1 MDEAQLH
8 QLMTA
13 DEDEGLEFKKAP
25 LSRKEIAEYAVGIGN
40 EGGGWL
46 VMGITDRRPR
56 RIVGIE
62 EQSAAD
68 LQKLRDSVMDAA
80 GIRIEPELVHT
91 ADGVALALKI
101 PARPRGQI
109 FFTRSGKYLMRTGE
123 GLRAM
128 TPVEIEKIRREEVG
142 PQDFTGEIVHP
153 DWREVLSAVEIE
165 RLRAIL
171 VENQRAE
178 LARLG
183 DNQLLR
189 SLELVHGEGKK
200 VAVTRAAVLLL
211 GQADAIRQFA
221 ATHEVKLQRFDRDEL
236 TPVFTED
243 SRAPI
248 LALSQRAA
256 ELIELINDVESFQVG
271 MFRVDVQKYPRP
283 AYREAVANALIHRE
297 YRETG
302 NVAVRIYRNRIEVGS
317 PGGWFGGVNER
328 NILVT
333 ESRRRNELLASAL
346 QRIGLA
352 ERSSL
357 GVKRMFRA
365 MLEAG
370 KQAPEYRSSSGSVTV
385 VLRDGSFDRAFASLV
400 RRCSE
405 DGRALSV
412 FDLLVLAHLRRHRE
426 ITVKTGAA
434 LCQQT
439 DTAARQILDD
449 LRLNGLVDRQ
459 GEGRGRKYVLGPV
472 AYEALHIEGERPRD
486 LGMSVKTLEGLLLD
500 ELERRSTEG
509 LTNREI
515 REWSRYGRMQ
525 TTRLLQS
532 LREKGKIVSSGK
544 KGRGARYWL
553 PQFAPKVQ
561 L

>member
-8 QLMTA
+8 QLLTA
-13 DEDEGLEFKKAP
+13 DETEGLEFKKALP
-25 LSRKEIAEYAVGIGN
+25 SRKEVAEYAVGIGN

-46 VMGITDRRPR
+46 VMGVTDRRPR

-80 GIRIEPELVHT
+80 GIRVEPQLVRT
-91 ADGVALALKI
+91 VEGVVVALKI

-142 PQDFTGEIVHP
+142 PQDFTAEIVHP
-153 DWREVLSAVEIE
+153 DWREVLSAIEIE

-183 DNQLLR
+183 DNHLLR

-200 VAVTRAAVLLL
+200 GAATRAAVLLL
-211 GQADAIRQFA
+211 GQADAIREFA
-221 ATHEVKLQRFDRDEL
+221 AIHEVKLQRFDRDEL

-271 MFRVDVQKYPRP
+271 MFRVDVPKYPRP

-302 NVAVRIYRNRIEVGS
+302 NVAVRMYRNRIEVGS
-317 PGGWFGGVNER
+317 PGGWFGGVSER

-385 VLRDGSFDRAFASLV
+385 VLRDGSFDRPFASLV

-405 DGRALSV
+405 EGRDLSV
-412 FDLLVLAHLRRHRE
+412 FGLLVLTHLRRHRE
-426 ITVKTGAA
+426 ITVKVAA
-434 LCQQT
+434 DLCQQPEA
-439 DTAARQILDD
+439 AARQILDA
-449 LRLNGLVDRQ
+449 LRLEGLADRH

-472 AYEALHIEGERPRD
+472 TYEALHLTGERPRD
-486 LGMSVKTLEGLLLD
+486 LGMSETTFEGLLSTSWTGAANKALRAGRCVNGRTTAR
-500 ELERRSTEG
+500 LRRRDFSH
-509 LTNREI
+509 
-515 REWSRYGRMQ
+515 
-525 TTRLLQS
+525 
-532 LREKGKIVSSGK
+532 SS
-544 KGRGARYWL
+544 AV
-553 PQFAPKVQ
+553 AE
-561 L
+561 